1 MEELYHEAEGL
12 SMAIRQYLA
21 MTAAEMTQAG
31 SLPRHAAWMACHFSP
46 YSTGL
51 TNLPERL
58 PPETLLILN
67 DRTPIHGHEPQ
78 RILRELETVLHRC
91 RCPGLLVDFQ
101 NPPCQES
108 LELAEYL
115 ARQLDAPMA
124 ISPEYSAEGRGVFLP
139 PVPTDQKAA
148 DYLKK
153 WAGREIWLEE
163 ALEGQNITL
172 TGQGALFTA
181 NRRQDFDLVHADGGL
196 HCHYSIEEQPEAV
209 VFHTWRTREDLA
221 QLLEEAE
228 ALGVKQTVG
237 LYQELFP
244 APSPAF
250 SP

>member
-1 MEELYHEAEGL
+1 
-12 SMAIRQYLA
+12 MAIRQYLA
-21 MTAAEMTQAG
+21 MTATEMAHVS
-31 SLPRHAAWMACHFSP
+31 SLPHYAAWMACHFSP

-139 PVPTDQKAA
+139 PVPTDRKAA

-237 LYQELFP
+237 LYQELFS